1 MWSSARTRTFRMS
14 QPAEEQSEMVVRF
27 WSARTT
33 QLRLPDYLRHFN
45 EHVLPHLRAKD
56 GFIEA
61 RVLTQSDGVV
71 VEMIV
76 ETLWASL
83 EAIERFAGPDRESAV
98 VAEEAVD
105 LLTSYDR
112 RVRHYEVKVRDQHRA
127 KTSLSS

>member
-1 MWSSARTRTFRMS
+1 
-14 QPAEEQSEMVVRF
+14 MVVRF

-33 QLRLPDYLRHFN
+33 EARLLDYLRHFN
-45 EHVLPHLRAKD
+45 DHVLPHLRSKE

-98 VAEEAVD
+98 VAEEAVQ
-105 LLTSYDR
+105 LLTSYDSR
-112 RVRHYEVKVRDQHRA
+112 ARHYQVNVREEHRSL
-127 KTSLSS
+127 TSSSKSSSSEP

>member
-1 MWSSARTRTFRMS
+1 
-14 QPAEEQSEMVVRF
+14 MVVRF

-33 QLRLPDYLRHFN
+33 ELRLPEYLRHFN
-45 EHVLPHLRAKD
+45 NHVLPHLRSKE
-56 GFIEA
+56 GFVEA

-83 EAIERFAGPDRESAV
+83 EAIERFAGADRESAV
-98 VAEEAVD
+98 VGEEAVH

-112 RVRHYEVKVRDQHRA
+112 RVRHYEVVVREEHRA
-127 KTSLSS
+127 LTSSSKPSSSDR

>member
-1 MWSSARTRTFRMS
+1 
-14 QPAEEQSEMVVRF
+14 MVVRF

-33 QLRLPDYLRHFN
+33 ELRLPEYLRHFN
-45 EHVLPHLRAKD
+45 NHVLPHLRSKE
-56 GFIEA
+56 GFVEA

-83 EAIERFAGPDRESAV
+83 QAIERFAGRDRESAV
-98 VAEEAVD
+98 VAEEAMH

-112 RVRHYEVKVRDQHRA
+112 RVRHYEVKVREEHRA
-127 KTSLSS
+127 KASTSNLSS